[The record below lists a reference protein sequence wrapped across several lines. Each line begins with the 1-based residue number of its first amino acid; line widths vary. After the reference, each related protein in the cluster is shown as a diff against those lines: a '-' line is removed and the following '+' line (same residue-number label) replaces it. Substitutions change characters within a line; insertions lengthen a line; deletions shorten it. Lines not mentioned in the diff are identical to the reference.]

1 MGLTFNLQRY
11 STHDGPGIR
20 TVVFLKGC
28 SLSCHWCQNP
38 ESRSRSLDL
47 GFDARLCLEGCAL
60 CADAAPVFQRDERG
74 NLVIA
79 RSGLTPELIRA
90 GCAACPSRALT
101 AYGQEQSVTELM
113 AQVRRDLPYFLRSGG
128 GLTLSGGE
136 PFMQP
141 EFTAALLAAARQEGI
156 HTAVESCLHVPWS
169 YLKPSLP
176 HLGLLLADLKH
187 VDAGRFKRWTSGSAQ
202 RVMNNFRRLKAYEL
216 PVIVR
221 IALIPEFNADEA
233 SITDMLD
240 FIAAESSATEVH
252 FLPYHTFGMHKYRQ
266 LGLEY
271 QASSEP
277 LRDTEIVEFAVREA
291 KMRGLTAVLRGEA

>member
-1 MGLTFNLQRY
+1 MGITFNLQRY

-20 TVVFLKGC
+20 TVLFLKGC
-28 SLSCHWCQNP
+28 SLGCHWCQNP
-38 ESRSRSLDL
+38 ESRSRSPDL
-47 GFDARLCLEGCAL
+47 GFDARLCLDGCGL
-60 CADAAPVFQRDERG
+60 CADVDPAFQRDELG
-74 NLVIA
+74 NLAIA
-79 RSGLTPELIRA
+79 RSALTPELIRA

-101 AYGQEQSVTELM
+101 VYGQEQSVAELM
-113 AQVRRDLPYFLRSGG
+113 AQVRRDLPYFLRSAG

-136 PFMQP
+136 PFLQP

-156 HTAVESCLHVPWS
+156 HTAVESCLHVPWG
-169 YLKPSLP
+169 YVKPSLP

-187 VDAGRFKRWTSGSAQ
+187 VDAARFKRWTSGSAQ

-221 IALIPEFNADEA
+221 IALIPKFNADEQ
-233 SITDMLD
+233 SITDILD
-240 FIAAESSATEVH
+240 FVAAESSATEVH

>member
-20 TVVFLKGC
+20 TVLFLKGC
-28 SLSCHWCQNP
+28 SLSCLWCQNP
-38 ESRSRSLDL
+38 ESRSRRLDL
-47 GFDARLCLEGCAL
+47 GFDARLCLDGCGL
-60 CADAAPVFQRDERG
+60 CADVAPEFQRDAG
-74 NLVIA
+74 GSLVIA
-79 RSGLTPELIRA
+79 RSALTPELIRA

-113 AQVRRDLPYFLRSGG
+113 ALVRRDLPYFLRSGG

-141 EFTAALLAAARQEGI
+141 EFTASLLAAARQEGI
-156 HTAVESCLHVPWS
+156 HTAVESCLHVPWG
-169 YLKPSLP
+169 YVKPSLS

-187 VDAGRFKRWTSGSAQ
+187 VDATRFKHWTSGSAKQ
-202 RVMNNFRRLKAYEL
+202 VMSNFRRLKAYEL

-221 IALIPEFNADEA
+221 IALIPEFNADEQ

-240 FIAAESSATEVH
+240 FIAEESSATEVH
-252 FLPYHTFGMHKYRQ
+252 FLPYHTFGMHKYQQ

-291 KMRGLTAVLRGEA
+291 EARGLTAVLRGEA